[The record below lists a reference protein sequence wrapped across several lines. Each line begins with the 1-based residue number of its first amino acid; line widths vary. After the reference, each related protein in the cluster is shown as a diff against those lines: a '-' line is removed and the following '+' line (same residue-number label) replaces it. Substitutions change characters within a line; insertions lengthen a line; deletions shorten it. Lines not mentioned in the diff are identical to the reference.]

1 VNNCIHEKLPPPQSI
16 GTLVEELVK
25 RLVEK
30 LVDEKRGQKTLYLQ
44 PYRKAAPPS
53 EVGRFAKRGRE
64 RRNS

>member
-1 VNNCIHEKLPPPQSI
+1 M

-25 RLVEK
+25 RLVKK

-44 PYRKAAPPS
+44 PYRKVALPS

-64 RRNS
+64 RREVAL

>member
-1 VNNCIHEKLPPPQSI
+1 M

-30 LVDEKRGQKTLYLQ
+30 LVDKKCRKKTLYLQ
-44 PYRKAAPPS
+44 PYRKSALPS

-64 RRNS
+64 ICQAR

>member
-1 VNNCIHEKLPPPQSI
+1 M

-25 RLVEK
+25 RLVKK

-44 PYRKAAPPS
+44 PHRKVALPS

-64 RRNS
+64 RREVAL